1 MTLKYMSI
9 IFHRIFSYEI
19 YERGGLYLLALH
31 HRTLLTQHPNNHCI
45 ENQSG
50 VTAFLP
56 LKPLGLKKLLTQG
69 FTNWEKR
76 KNIMRLPSEN
86 KKS

>member
-1 MTLKYMSI
+1 MSI

-31 HRTLLTQHPNNHCI
+31 NRTLLTQHPNNHCI
-45 ENQSG
+45 ENQSR

-56 LKPLGLKKLLTQG
+56 LKPLGLK
-69 FTNWEKR
+69 
-76 KNIMRLPSEN
+76 
-86 KKS
+86 